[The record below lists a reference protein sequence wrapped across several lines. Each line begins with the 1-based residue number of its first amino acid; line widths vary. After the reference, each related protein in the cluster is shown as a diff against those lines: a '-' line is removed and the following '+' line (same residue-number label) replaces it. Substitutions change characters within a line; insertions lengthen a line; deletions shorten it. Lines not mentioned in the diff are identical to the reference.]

1 MRLSD
6 AARSVAANTKS
17 GNILADK
24 VGRIIT
30 VPSLLRVL
38 STASAAGMRMSVLLG
53 AETVVDDQEIS
64 RAARYPIYPDDIV
77 QEFGA
82 TGPNDELFIFLRN
95 TTVGALTADT
105 VVDVSPLG

>member
-6 AARSVAANTKS
+6 AARTVALQSKS
-17 GNILADK
+17 TNILSDK

-30 VPSLLRVL
+30 VPSLIRVL
-38 STASAAGMRMSVLLG
+38 AAASLAGLRMSVLLG

-64 RAARYPIYPDDIV
+64 RANRYPIYPDDIV

-95 TTVGALTADT
+95 TTAGAITVDT
-105 VVDVSPLG
+105 VVDISPLG

>member
-6 AARSVAANTKS
+6 AARSVAANAKS
-17 GNILADK
+17 TNILSDK

-38 STASAAGMRMSVLLG
+38 SAASAAGMRITVMLG
-53 AETVVDDQEIS
+53 VEAVVDDQEIS
-64 RAARYPIYPDDIV
+64 RANRFPIYPDDIV

-95 TTVGALTADT
+95 TTAGALTADT
-105 VVDVSPLG
+105 VVDISPLG

>member
-24 VGRIIT
+24 VGRFIGAD
-30 VPSLLRVL
+30 PSRVVVAAA
-38 STASAAGMRMSVLLG
+38 ASAAGMRMTVLLG
-53 AETVVDDQEIS
+53 QTTVVDDQEIS
-64 RAARYPIYPDDIV
+64 RANRYPIMPDDKV
-77 QEFGA
+77 TEFGA
-82 TGPNDELFIFLRN
+82 VADELLIFLRN

-105 VVDVSPLG
+105 TVDIDPL